1 MNEADVERPRKAK
14 ALITITVSLQSPEPI
29 YRQIEEAVKS
39 ALLSGELRGGE
50 ELPSIRRLAQDLRVS
65 VITTKRAYEE
75 LEREGYIRTMP
86 GRGSVA
92 ADPDR
97 EVMRA
102 RRLKALRAN
111 LAPLVSEAR
120 SLGIDAEGL
129 SAMVDS
135 VYKEK
140 KDV

>member
-1 MNEADVERPRKAK
+1 MNERGDPRKAK
-14 ALITITVSLQSPEPI
+14 VPITITVSLQAPEPI
-29 YRQIEEAVKS
+29 YRQIEEAVKA
-39 ALLSGELRGGE
+39 ALLSGELAPGE

-97 EVMRA
+97 EVMRL
-102 RRLKALRAN
+102 RRLEALRSG
-111 LAPLVSEAR
+111 LEPLVAGAR
-120 SLGIDAEGL
+120 ALGLDSEGL
-129 SAMVDS
+129 CSIVDS
-135 VYKEK
+135 IYKEK